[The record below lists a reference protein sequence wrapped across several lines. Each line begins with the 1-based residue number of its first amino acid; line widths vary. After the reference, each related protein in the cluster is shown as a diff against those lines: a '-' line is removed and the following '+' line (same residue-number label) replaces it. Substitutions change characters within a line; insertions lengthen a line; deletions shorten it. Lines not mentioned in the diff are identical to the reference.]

1 MKINKCV
8 NRTYYEDDNTYVVE
22 VDLNRLVLYYRDK
35 GSYVPAMED
44 VELQIIKELGLKK
57 PFKILFVK
65 G

>member
-57 PFKILFVK
+57 PFKILFMK

>member
-44 VELQIIKELGLKK
+44 VELQIIKELG
-57 PFKILFVK
+57 
-65 G
+65 